1 MANKKQL
8 KPEYSFTLPR
18 GLVDAKGRLHR
29 QGLMR
34 LATARDE
41 IQVHQDQRV
50 KENPAY
56 AVLIYLSLV
65 IVRLGSLS
73 SVTPQLLE
81 ELSVL
86 DLAYLREFYNRINLH
101 QQAHISVECPH
112 CQNQFSVEFTLAGE
126 S

>member
-1 MANKKQL
+1 MTETQKLISEFA
-8 KPEYSFTLPR
+8 FTLPR
-18 GLVDAKGRLHR
+18 GLIDNTGNLHC

-41 IQVHQDQRV
+41 IQVQNDIRV
-50 KENPAY
+50 KNNVAY
-56 AVLIYLSLV
+56 GVLIYLARS
-65 IVRLGSLS
+65 ITRLGTLK

-86 DLAYLREFYNRINLH
+86 DLAYLREFYNRINQH
-101 QQAHISVECPH
+101 QQATISAECPH
-112 CQNQFSVEFTLAGE
+112 CRHQLSLELALGGE